1 VSNFGA
7 KHIQEFIDQKVPLP
21 TINQIDLHPFMHI
34 QEFIDQKVPLPTINQ
49 IDLHPFMRQPEIFK
63 ICEDNGILL
72 EVSVASSAAVLSASS
87 CFRPRQSLM
96 MLS

>member
-21 TINQIDLHPFMHI
+21 T
-34 QEFIDQKVPLPTINQ
+34 VNQ
-49 IDLHPFMRQPEIFK
+49 IDLHPFMRHPEIVK

-72 EVSVASSAAVLSASS
+72 EVSVVTLSRTQTSLWLRSKVSSDGLPHHSGWIAM
-87 CFRPRQSLM
+87 C
-96 MLS
+96 